1 MPKKILIFFFFSVL
15 INMYNSQIND
25 SNEELNKLRSL
36 SPSPSL
42 NISEKDASQLRFHY
56 KLSQTVYSDI
66 PSQHLYFTTLYITEN
81 KRKQRYLIDTTSD
94 IMSSTCNPEPG
105 LNPQKTNYIFYSN
118 KTLPQLKCD
127 SKVCNLLPAN
137 ICHSDK
143 KSEKEK
149 DENLCSYDSIN
160 DNNNS
165 SNGIK
170 GYYVQDIAYLEEDV
184 DLLTPLQRKKYHSYA
199 IPIGCTTEE
208 TGKYKDL
215 MIDGILGVNRSPKSF
230 IGLLYKLKIIKKDL
244 FSLCFAPRGGFMSL
258 GEIDHRH
265 HLERDINY
273 VPLVDSD
280 NLYQIKVNSISVG
293 NDTNNIETN
302 TIAQINTGSNTTY
315 FPEQIYEKLIK
326 KFDEYCSSKENCGKF
341 ENNNEFG
348 ICASFTERESL
359 FNAIYR
365 NWPEI
370 TIHLENNYTYT
381 WKPFN
386 YYVYHHINEPRLA
399 CLSFGKHNSQEIILG
414 TYFFHGYD
422 IIFDRGE
429 KQLGFVKA
437 DCSRGNHLWRRSN
450 FNRFYDRN
458 NIEERETVRKYYG
471 FRYNRSE
478 DAIDFIRGTN
488 NELNF
493 GRKFKFVNY
502 ILLSGSIIILVIVAI
517 SVISLLIR
525 NKKAGLR
532 YYEPDV
538 VIDQESDSNRRDDNY
553 D

>member
-1 MPKKILIFFFFSVL
+1 MPKEILIFFFFSL
-15 INMYNSQIND
+15 LPNIYISQIIDPNKD
-25 SNEELNKLRSL
+25 LNKLRSL

-42 NISEKDASQLRFHY
+42 NLSEKDTAQLRFRY

-66 PSQHLYFTTLYITEN
+66 TSHQLYFTTLYITEN

-94 IMSSTCNPEPG
+94 IMSSTCSPEPG
-105 LNPQKTNYIFYSN
+105 LNPAKTNYIFSEN
-118 KTLPQLKCD
+118 KTLAKLKCD
-127 SKVCNLLPAN
+127 SKICNLLPAN
-137 ICHSDK
+137 KCYSDK
-143 KSEKEK
+143 KNKEEKE
-149 DENLCSYDSIN
+149 ENLCSYDSIN
-160 DNNNS
+160 TNNNS
-165 SNGIK
+165 TEGIK
-170 GYYVQDIAYLEEDV
+170 GYYVQDIAYLEEEV

-199 IPIGCTTEE
+199 IPIGCSTEE
-208 TGKYKDL
+208 SGKYKDI
-215 MIDGILGVNRSPKSF
+215 MIDGILGVNKSPKSF

-258 GEIDHRH
+258 GGIDYRH
-265 HLERDINY
+265 HLSRDINY
-273 VPLVDSD
+273 IPLVDSD

-293 NDTNNIETN
+293 NGTNKIETN
-302 TIAQINTGSNTTY
+302 IIAQINTGSNTTY
-315 FPEQIYEKLIK
+315 FPEQIYEKVMQQ
-326 KFDEYCSSKENCGKF
+326 FNEYCSSKEGCGKL

-348 ICASFTERESL
+348 VCASFTERESL

-370 TIHLENNYTYT
+370 TIYLEKNNNYT

-386 YYVYHHINEPRLA
+386 YYAYHHKDEPRLA
-399 CLSFGKHNSQEIILG
+399 CLNFAKHNSQEIILG
-414 TYFFHGYD
+414 TNFFHGYD

-429 KQLGFVKA
+429 NQLGFVRA
-437 DCSRGNHLWRRSN
+437 DCTRGKYLWRRNS

-458 NIEERETVRKYYG
+458 NVEERESLRNFYG
-471 FRYNRSE
+471 FRYNRTE
-478 DAIDFIRGTN
+478 DAIDFIRGAN

-493 GRKFKFVNY
+493 SGKFKFVNY
-502 ILLSGSIIILVIVAI
+502 ILLSGSIIILIIVAI

-538 VIDQESDSNRRDDNY
+538 VIDQEIDRRDDNY